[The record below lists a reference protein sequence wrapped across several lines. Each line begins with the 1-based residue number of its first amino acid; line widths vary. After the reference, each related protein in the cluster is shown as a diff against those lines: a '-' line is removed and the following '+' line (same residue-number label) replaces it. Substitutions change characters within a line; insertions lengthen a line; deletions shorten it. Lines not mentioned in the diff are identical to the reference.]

1 MKPRLPAIAFGQ
13 RLLAAQGVPDD
24 IARDV
29 AEHLVE
35 SDRVGYTSHGLSILP
50 NYRRVLAE
58 GFVKADGRAKLLNDR
73 GAMLAFDG
81 DNGFGQHVGKAVMQQ
96 AIERARQYGQCIV
109 TLRRTHHLGRM
120 GYYGEMAAEA
130 GLILL
135 AFTNVVNRPPTVAP
149 YGGAQACLTTNP
161 CASPVRCRAAARPSW
176 STWPPARSRSTRRA
190 CWRPGASR
198 PPTAR

>member
-1 MKPRLPAIAFGQ
+1 MKLSIAQAIAFGQ

-81 DNGFGQHVGKAVMQQ
+81 DNGFGQHVAK
-96 AIERARQYGQCIV
+96 RSCS
-109 TLRRTHHLGRM
+109 
-120 GYYGEMAAEA
+120 
-130 GLILL
+130 
-135 AFTNVVNRPPTVAP
+135 RPSSGP
-149 YGGAQACLTTNP
+149 
-161 CASPVRCRAAARPSW
+161 ASTASASSRCAARTTW
-176 STWPPARSRSTRRA
+176 GAWATTAKWPP
-190 CWRPGASR
+190 RPD
-198 PPTAR
+198 